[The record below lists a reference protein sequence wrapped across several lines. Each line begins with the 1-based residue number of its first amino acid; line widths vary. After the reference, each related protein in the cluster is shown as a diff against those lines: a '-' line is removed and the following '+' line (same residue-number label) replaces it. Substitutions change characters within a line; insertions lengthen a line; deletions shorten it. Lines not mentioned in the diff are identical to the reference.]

1 MIEAMANGTPVIGL
15 RRGSVPEIIDEG
27 ITGFVIDS
35 SDEALAVLPQVLK
48 LDRRAVRRRFEERF
62 SVQRMARDYVALY
75 DKALRRRSA
84 DVMVL
89 ADTTHQTTRE
99 AA

>member
-1 MIEAMANGTPVIGL
+1 
-15 RRGSVPEIIDEG
+15 VPEIIDEG
-27 ITGFVIDS
+27 ITGFVVDS

-48 LDRRAVRRRFEERF
+48 LDRRAVRHRFEKRF

-75 DKALRRRSA
+75 DKALRRRNA

-89 ADTTHQTTRE
+89 ADTTHQTTRD